1 MTLRQEAY
9 REIDSL
15 SDENIRFVIE
25 LMRKIQPSDSI
36 EKTQNQKRA
45 AFLATAGKIDVDE
58 NAVKELRERSMV

>member
-9 REIDSL
+9 REIDGL

-25 LMRKIQPSDSI
+25 LMKKIQPSNAA

-45 AFLATAGKIDVDE
+45 AFLATAGKIDIDE
-58 NAVKELRERSMV
+58 NTVKDLRERSMV